1 MSTATHLGDRGG
13 QRHVCKQAEAGGA
26 CSSEHCSCWSHAELC
41 PSILRGVHPWDP
53 LARPSVHPWWSR
65 GPCAPAPPADV
76 TSAWEGPVATHRRLP
91 GPSPR
96 SALFAHI
103 YIRGRPAPRSS
114 VRCSYPPL
122 VTALL
127 QTVADSVQT
136 CNASFASFSKL
147 ASLASFASMQVWRA
161 LFWHSS
167 AKFECRFGGFRRF
180 RRFFPKSLR
189 IFDKIWV
196 SSKK

>member
-1 MSTATHLGDRGG
+1 MLYIALY
-13 QRHVCKQAEAGGA
+13 
-26 CSSEHCSCWSHAELC
+26 
-41 PSILRGVHPWDP
+41 SIY
-53 LARPSVHPWWSR
+53 SR
-65 GPCAPAPPADV
+65 YTV
-76 TSAWEGPVATHRRLP
+76 
-91 GPSPR
+91 
-96 SALFAHI
+96 
-103 YIRGRPAPRSS
+103 YIGGRPDPRSS

-189 IFDKIWV
+189 TFDKIWV
-196 SSKK
+196 SSKKRKSRRGVQIAGNHTGFCGGPRGGRWITAEGSSSSPIFGESFGRPVEFSCGEANPYNL

>member
-1 MSTATHLGDRGG
+1 MSWCISLCARWCARAYCVSPRVRGITVP
-13 QRHVCKQAEAGGA
+13 RSVECAKRVWPRV
-26 CSSEHCSCWSHAELC
+26 SRVMR
-41 PSILRGVHPWDP
+41 PRSIYR
-53 LARPSVHPWWSR
+53 R
-65 GPCAPAPPADV
+65 
-76 TSAWEGPVATHRRLP
+76 TS
-91 GPSPR
+91 GPSEQR
-96 SALFAHI
+96 SLLLPPH
-103 YIRGRPAPRSS
+103 
-114 VRCSYPPL
+114 PL

-189 IFDKIWV
+189 TFDKIWV
-196 SSKK
+196 SLKQRLR